1 MHQKIRVVT
10 ALAIGAVLA
19 LADVGPVLAVDPPAG
34 VVFDGTVTVSF
45 VDDSGDGGVGPLAGA
60 TVTLRAVRTSSADG
74 EVIQDEVIQELKGT
88 TDAQGQLVLTEVARP
103 DGADAPPIQ
112 LQVTASLERAV
123 EGENGCVTS
132 SSYFGS
138 GDAPA
143 AAEVTIELLVGANS
157 SKECPLVSIAGRALD
172 ADGQPF
178 RVVSA
183 EVSTTD
189 ADGNLSSSAFP
200 VDEDGRFQVDIPRW
214 SDISARIDVAVVIV
228 GPAIETTT
236 DAEGCVV
243 TTSLVARGSW
253 QLSVPEPPAP
263 VTLTAEPEITS
274 TVCGTTGTPEPVEE
288 DGGPKSPG
296 AEHGPRVTLPPTD
309 RAGTVSPKTDGTGGN
324 VVGLALLI
332 LFSTVA
338 AASAVVPLSRRGR

>member
-1 MHQKIRVVT
+1 VHQKIRVVT
-10 ALAIGAVLA
+10 ALAMGAFLA
-19 LADVGPVLAVDPPAG
+19 LAGVGPVLAVDPPAG
-34 VVFDGTVTVSF
+34 VLFDGTVTVSF
-45 VDDSGDGGVGPLAGA
+45 VDSSDGGVGPLAGA
-60 TVTLRAVRTSSADG
+60 TVTLQAVRKGPADG
-74 EVIQDEVIQELKGT
+74 GVSQDEVIQELKGT

-112 LQVTASLERAV
+112 LQVTAGLERTV
-123 EGENGCVTS
+123 EGENGCVSS

-143 AAEVTIELLVGANS
+143 ADVTIELLVGATS
-157 SKECPLVSIAGRALD
+157 SEECPSVSIAGRALD

-178 RVVSA
+178 PVVSA
-183 EVSTTD
+183 EGSTTD

-214 SDISARIDVAVVIV
+214 SDISARIDVAVIIV
-228 GPAIETTT
+228 GPKIETTT

-253 QLSVPEPPAP
+253 QLRDPEPPAP
-263 VTLTAEPEITS
+263 VTLTAKPEVTS

-296 AEHGPRVTLPPTD
+296 AEHGPRVPLPPTD
-309 RAGTVSPKTDGTGGN
+309 RAGSMSPTTVGTGGN
-324 VVGLALLI
+324 VVDL
-332 LFSTVA
+332 
-338 AASAVVPLSRRGR
+338 PC

>member
-10 ALAIGAVLA
+10 ALAMGAFLA
-19 LADVGPVLAVDPPAG
+19 LAGVGPVLAVDPPAG
-34 VVFDGTVTVSF
+34 VLFDGTVTVSF
-45 VDDSGDGGVGPLAGA
+45 VDSSDGGVGPLAGA
-60 TVTLRAVRTSSADG
+60 TVTLQAVRKGPADG
-74 EVIQDEVIQELKGT
+74 GVSQDEVIQELKGT

-112 LQVTASLERAV
+112 LQVTAGLERTV
-123 EGENGCVTS
+123 EGENGCVSS

-143 AAEVTIELLVGANS
+143 ADVTIELLVGATS
-157 SKECPLVSIAGRALD
+157 SEECPSVSIAGRALD

-178 RVVSA
+178 PVVSA
-183 EVSTTD
+183 EGSTTD

-214 SDISARIDVAVVIV
+214 SDISARIDVAVIIV
-228 GPAIETTT
+228 GPKIETTT

-253 QLSVPEPPAP
+253 QLRDPEPPAP
-263 VTLTAEPEITS
+263 VTLTAKPEVTS

-296 AEHGPRVTLPPTD
+296 AEHGPRVPLPPTD
-309 RAGTVSPKTDGTGGN
+309 RAGSMSPTTVGTGGN
-324 VVGLALLI
+324 VVDL
-332 LFSTVA
+332 
-338 AASAVVPLSRRGR
+338 PC

>member
-1 MHQKIRVVT
+1 VHQKIRVVT

-34 VVFDGTVTVSF
+34 AVLDGTVTVPF
-45 VDDSGDGGVGPLAGA
+45 VDSTDGGVGPLAGA

-112 LQVTASLERAV
+112 LQVTAGLERTT
-123 EGENGCVTS
+123 EGENGCVSS

-157 SKECPLVSIAGRALD
+157 SEECPLVSIAGRALD

-178 RVVSA
+178 PVVSA
-183 EVSTTD
+183 EASTTD

-243 TTSLVARGSW
+243 TTSLVARGAW
-253 QLSVPEPPAP
+253 QLSDPEPPAP